1 MASVHAHG
9 HVCASAWLSVC
20 AWVAQDLVASDGRQT
35 EIAYLN
41 GEELYRQNMDS
52 GNIDADT
59 LASSTV
65 SGSAESTFD
74 TYDIDI
80 SALSAG
86 ENVVSAEVHQAGVTS
101 SDTTFDLILSIDTV
115 AEK

>member
-1 MASVHAHG
+1 M
-9 HVCASAWLSVC
+9 CIR
-20 AWVAQDLVASDGRQT
+20 DR
-35 EIAYLN
+35 
-41 GEELYRQNMDS
+41 
-52 GNIDADT
+52 
-59 LASSTV
+59 
-65 SGSAESTFD
+65 STFY

-101 SDTTFDLILSIDTV
+101 SDTTFDLVLSIDTV